1 MDLSEK
7 LQKENHF
14 LTKKGGTFKLEVAWK
29 TRVMVRGGGD
39 QAKFVYLDMP
49 DFGLDVLLVVP
60 IVSIVPIV
68 TIVQIIPGYP

>member
-1 MDLSEK
+1 
-7 LQKENHF
+7 
-14 LTKKGGTFKLEVAWK
+14 
-29 TRVMVRGGGD
+29 MVRGGGD